1 MGGGFYQI
9 VYKVKNTTESDF
21 IEREQHGLTLVNMTA
36 PPIYLRSPNEKV
48 AVINF
53 KDKKV
58 HDKNMKNKHSF

>member
-21 IEREQHGLTLVNMTA
+21 IEREHGLTLVNLTA
-36 PPIYLRSPNEKV
+36 PPIYLRSPNEA

-53 KDKKV
+53 KRIKRPMIKT
-58 HDKNMKNKHSF
+58 